1 MKIGCST
8 VVFRRYRLEVALERI
23 HRAGYRYVEVEGNA
37 PYCDH
42 VRTRED
48 DPVTFRDRV
57 LGFGFIS
64 ITCLGS
70 HRELISEE
78 TAEEDIR
85 HSLEFAAG
93 AGVPVVA
100 TGEGHLPDGM
110 SIEEALDILRP
121 KFERLVSVAER
132 CKVYL
137 AIEPHGSLSLS
148 PGGLEKI
155 ISLAP
160 SPWLTINYDTANPRR
175 AAYVGISRDAFEWK
189 SDKAGGGDEVAMLD
203 PVVDKVSH
211 VHIKDVVGRNAVVL
225 GRGEVRLQELVMML
239 NQAGYKGALSYET
252 EGAQDANE
260 SQRMAEESLVYT
272 RGLLERL
279 SIEFD

>member
-23 HRAGYRYVEVEGNA
+23 YRAGYRYVEVEGNA

-42 VRTRED
+42 VRTKED
-48 DPVTFRDRV
+48 DPAKFRDRI
-57 LGFGFIS
+57 LDFGFIS

-78 TAEEDIR
+78 KAEEDIR
-85 HSLEFAAG
+85 HSLEFAAE
-93 AGVPVVA
+93 AGIPVVA
-100 TGEGHLPDGM
+100 SGEGRMPDGM
-110 SIEEALDILRP
+110 SIGKALDILRP
-121 KFERLVSVAER
+121 KFERLVSVAEKCR
-132 CKVYL
+132 VFL

-148 PGGLEKI
+148 PGGLKKI

-175 AAYVGISRDAFEWK
+175 AAYVGISGNAYEWK
-189 SDKAGGGDEVAMLD
+189 SDTSERGDEVAVLE
-203 PVVDKVSH
+203 PVVDRVSH
-211 VHIKDVVGRNAVVL
+211 VHIKDIVSRNAVVL
-225 GRGEVRLQELVMML
+225 GMGEIRLSELLMML

-252 EGAQDANE
+252 EGAQDADE
-260 SQRMAEESLVYT
+260 SKRMAEESLVYT
-272 RGLLERL
+272 RGLLESL
-279 SIEFD
+279 NISID

>member
-1 MKIGCST
+1 MKIGCNT
-8 VVFRRYRLEVALERI
+8 VVFRRYSLDVALERI

-42 VRTRED
+42 VRTKED
-48 DPVTFRDRV
+48 DPAKFRDRI

-78 TAEEDIR
+78 KAEEDIR
-85 HSLEFAAG
+85 YSLEFAAE
-93 AGVPVVA
+93 AGIPVVA
-100 TGEGHLPDGM
+100 TGEGRLPDGM
-110 SIEEALDILRP
+110 SIGEALDILRP

-148 PGGLEKI
+148 PGGLGKI

-175 AAYVGISRDAFEWK
+175 AAYVGISGDAYEWK
-189 SDKAGGGDEVAMLD
+189 SDTSERGDELAVLE

-211 VHIKDVVGRNAVVL
+211 VHVKDVVGRNAVVL
-225 GRGEVRLQELVMML
+225 GQGEVRLRELVMML
-239 NQAGYKGALSYET
+239 NQAGYNGTLSYET
-252 EGAQDANE
+252 EGAQDADE
-260 SQRMAEESLVYT
+260 SQLMARESLVYT
-272 RGLLERL
+272 RGLLESL
-279 SIEFD
+279 NIMID